1 MKNWLNN
8 EFVIITGASSGI
20 GKELCRIFTKK
31 YNAKVIGVARNEQ
44 RLIALK
50 EELGGNFSYCA
61 FDVTEKANWESLR
74 LYLQQE
80 DIAPVLI
87 VNNAGAFPPFRN
99 GLDMTAE
106 ICEQTMKINY
116 YPSVYC
122 VETLASHMKKA
133 GKYLPYIV
141 NVSSSAGLCPVVGT
155 TAYTASKFALKGYT
169 QALALD
175 TKGKLH
181 VGVVFPG
188 TTATELFSSDIQT
201 HNSALDKIAMPVEK
215 MAKKI
220 ARKIRKRKRYMVM
233 GWDAKIM
240 NFMAK
245 IMPVKGPGL
254 IRGVMKASKSK
265 VFKNVFKDE

>member
-1 MKNWLNN
+1 MKKWLNN
-8 EFVIITGASSGI
+8 EKVIITGASSGI
-20 GKELCRIFTKK
+20 GKELCRIFCKK
-31 YNAKVIGVARNEQ
+31 YNAKVLGIARNEE

-50 EELGGNFSYCA
+50 NELGANFSYCA
-61 FDVTEKANWESLR
+61 FDVTQKGNWENLR
-74 LYLQQE
+74 EYMRLE
-80 DIAPVLI
+80 DIHPVLI
-87 VNNAGAFPPFRN
+87 INNAGAFPPFAN
-99 GLDMTAE
+99 GIDLTSE
-106 ICEQTMKINY
+106 TYERTMKINY

-122 VETLASHMKKA
+122 VETMVSEMKKA

-181 VGVVFPG
+181 VGAVFPG
-188 TTATELFSSDIQT
+188 TTATELFSGDIQT

-220 ARKIRKRKRYMVM
+220 ARKIRRRKRYMVV
-233 GWDAKIM
+233 GWDAKLM
-240 NFMAK
+240 NFAAK
-245 IMPVKGPGL
+245 IMPVKGPAF
-254 IRGVMKASKSK
+254 IRWVMKVSKSK
-265 VFKNVFKDE
+265 VFKNVFKEE

>member
-8 EFVIITGASSGI
+8 EYVIITGASSGI

-44 RLIALK
+44 RLQALQQ
-50 EELGGNFSYCA
+50 EIGDSFTYYPM
-61 FDVTEKANWESLR
+61 DVTEKENWRALR
-74 LYLQQE
+74 LYLELHEIQ
-80 DIAPVLI
+80 PVLI
-87 VNNAGAFPPFRN
+87 INNAGAFPPFAN
-99 GLDMTAE
+99 GLDLTSE
-106 ICEQTMKINY
+106 TYENTMKINY

-122 VETLASHMKKA
+122 VELLTATMKKA

-181 VGVVFPG
+181 VGTVFPG
-188 TTATELFSSDIQT
+188 TTATELFSGDIQT
-201 HNSALDKIAMPVEK
+201 HNSALDKIAMPVQK

-233 GWDAKIM
+233 GWDAKLM
-240 NFMAK
+240 NFASK
-245 IMPVKGPGL
+245 IMPVKGPGF
-254 IRGVMKASKSK
+254 IRWVMKVSKSK